1 VAELTSFQREERYRA
16 SGRPQA
22 VCLSPTVLYNQR
34 TKKIFSSEHHQ
45 SIIDELF
52 FGINLLITNTDKN
65 SKMRSRFLNL
75 LVLCLIQDQILGF
88 SPVKLGPF
96 IKPNSATLFAGTLIE
111 SGDLANKTTA
121 VVIDKVTNVEDKK
134 KVGKNT
140 GKKSKALDKEENQ
153 ALIPNHLIVDNEV
166 VDDAQTILDIDMMKK
181 AIQLAQSR

>member
-1 VAELTSFQREERYRA
+1 
-16 SGRPQA
+16 
-22 VCLSPTVLYNQR
+22 
-34 TKKIFSSEHHQ
+34 
-45 SIIDELF
+45 
-52 FGINLLITNTDKN
+52 
-65 SKMRSRFLNL
+65 
-75 LVLCLIQDQILGF
+75 
-88 SPVKLGPF
+88 VKLGPF

>member
-1 VAELTSFQREERYRA
+1 
-16 SGRPQA
+16 
-22 VCLSPTVLYNQR
+22 
-34 TKKIFSSEHHQ
+34 
-45 SIIDELF
+45 
-52 FGINLLITNTDKN
+52 
-65 SKMRSRFLNL
+65 
-75 LVLCLIQDQILGF
+75 
-88 SPVKLGPF
+88 VKLGPF

-121 VVIDKVTNVEDKK
+121 VVIDKVANVEDKK